1 MRVFCEWGSQK
12 WALWSPSDLTE
23 LTKVMIWPFY
33 TGFEMRMFQTADE
46 FQKARPHSIPNES
59 WALPI
64 SNSAL
69 RVLRFVKLFNEAL
82 NKNNAVICVSA
93 KILSTP
99 DVHFYTLFWDAND
112 IKKKKNEKKYNTKS
126 YFITNDLNSSRD
138 WFENKAIFNLAQT
151 TAGSSL
157 IALIKS
163 RFRVQ
168 KKSKKEKC
176 IHILLL
182 SFQN

>member
-1 MRVFCEWGSQK
+1 MRVFCEWSSQK

-59 WALPI
+59 WALPT

-69 RVLRFVKLFNEAL
+69 RVLRFVKLFNEPL

-93 KILSTP
+93 KILSTH

-126 YFITNDLNSSRD
+126 YVITNDLNSSRD

-151 TAGSSL
+151 TAWSSL

>member
-12 WALWSPSDLTE
+12 WAFVKAFRFDWANKSDDLT
-23 LTKVMIWPFY
+23 FY

-59 WALPI
+59 WALPT

-69 RVLRFVKLFNEAL
+69 RFLGFVKLFNEPQ
-82 NKNNAVICVSA
+82 NKNNAVIAVSA
-93 KILSTP
+93 EILLTP

-112 IKKKKNEKKYNTKS
+112 IKKKKNEKKYNMKS
-126 YFITNDLNSSRD
+126 YVITNDLNSSRD
-138 WFENKAIFNLAQT
+138 WFENKVIFNLAQT

-168 KKSKKEKC
+168 KKK
-176 IHILLL
+176 
-182 SFQN
+182 